1 MWGEDGLMVH
11 HEFRKGQ
18 RVLVIKRDGS
28 QIVDKYYGETSQY
41 LKLEN
46 HSILWKDIRS
56 STIYKNKGSE
66 I

>member
-1 MWGEDGLMVH
+1 MVH

-18 RVLVIKRDGS
+18 RVLVIKRDVS

-46 HSILWKDIRS
+46 HSILWKDILS

>member
-1 MWGEDGLMVH
+1 MVH

-28 QIVDKYYGETSQY
+28 HIIDKYYGETSKF

-46 HSILWKDIRS
+46 HNIEWRDIRS
-56 STIYKNKGSE
+56 STIYKNKGE
-66 I
+66 IYEIKNNH